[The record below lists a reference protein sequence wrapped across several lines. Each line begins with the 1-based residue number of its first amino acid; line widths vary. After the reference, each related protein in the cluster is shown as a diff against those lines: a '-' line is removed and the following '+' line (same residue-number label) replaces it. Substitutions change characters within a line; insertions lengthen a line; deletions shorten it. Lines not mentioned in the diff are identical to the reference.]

1 MCLENGISKCK
12 ASVVVKELTRIAF
25 PIEIVLRVAMTFQVE
40 PQLLSS
46 WTMGEGYM
54 IIGYVIEKVD
64 LLFLE
69 EKACSNGVDWCI
81 TPSFIKESA
90 ILVQGFK
97 EVSVSL

>member
-1 MCLENGISKCK
+1 M
-12 ASVVVKELTRIAF
+12 AF
-25 PIEIVLRVAMTFQVE
+25 QFQLR
-40 PQLLSS
+40 LLSS

-54 IIGYVIEKVD
+54 IIGNVIEEVD

-69 EKACSNGVDWCI
+69 EKTSRNRVDWCI

-90 ILVQGFK
+90 VLVQGFK